1 MLKKMLLLNEQK
13 LEFVVSGSVSFLRRN
28 VLLSVAAAGV
38 LMGVAVSDASAETIF
53 GAMASAYSSNP
64 TLNAQRAA
72 TRVADENLP
81 LAKSGYRPRINATAD
96 IGASRSVSSGPTFGT
111 SKSTLHPGGFGVT
124 ISQDLFR
131 GFRTVN
137 SVKAAESGIRASRE
151 TLRNTEQNV
160 LFDAASAYFDVILA
174 RQIVDI
180 RKRNLAFLNEQ
191 SRASQSRLEVGE
203 GTRTD
208 VAQSNARRALAR
220 SQLSAAVAQV
230 KSSSAVFQQVV
241 GHAPGNLKMP
251 GSIARLYPRSLNSA
265 FSVAF
270 SEHPALKATAHL
282 VDAAEFNVKVSEGAL
297 LPTFSLEGSANRRFN
312 PTSTVDRSNSASIT
326 ARLVV
331 PIYQGGA
338 STAAIRQNKE
348 TLGQRRIEVDIS
360 RNQVRAA
367 VVSAWSQMQAANAST
382 AANNQQVR
390 AAKLALSGVIEE
402 RNVGQRTT
410 LDVLNAQSD
419 VLTARESL
427 VNSRRT
433 EMVAGFAILSAIGRL
448 NHKRLGLKVTS
459 YKPKDHYRAVKDKW
473 YGWRTPDGR

>member
-1 MLKKMLLLNEQK
+1 MPGLMSVVFRK
-13 LEFVVSGSVSFLRRN
+13 LQ
-28 VLLSVAAAGV
+28 LSAIVFCVAASANVGNV
-38 LMGVAVSDASAETIF
+38 RAETIF

-64 TLNAQRAA
+64 SLNAQRAA

-81 LAKSGYRPRINATAD
+81 IAKSGYRPKISASAD

-111 SKSTLHPGGFGVT
+111 SKSTLHPGGFGIT

-137 SVKAAESGIRASRE
+137 SIGAAEAGIRASRE

-191 SRASQSRLEVGE
+191 SRASQSRLDVGE

-230 KSSSAVFQQVV
+230 QSSSAIFQQVI
-241 GHAPGNLKMP
+241 GHAPGRLKMP
-251 GSIARLYPRSLNSA
+251 RSIARLYPKSLNSA

-270 SEHPALKATAHL
+270 SEHPALKATGHL
-282 VDAAEFNVKVSEGAL
+282 VDAAEFNVWVSEGVL
-297 LPTFSLEGSANRRFN
+297 LPTLSLEGSASRRYN
-312 PTSTVDRSNSASIT
+312 PSSTVDRSSSASVT
-326 ARLVV
+326 ARLVI

-338 STAAIRQNKE
+338 ATATIRQNKE
-348 TLGQRRIEVDIS
+348 TLGQRRIEVDVS
-360 RNQVRAA
+360 RDQVRAA
-367 VVSAWSQMQAANAST
+367 VVSAWSQMVSAKASNL
-382 AANNQQVR
+382 ANNQQVR

-410 LDVLNAQSD
+410 LDVLDAQSD
-419 VLTARESL
+419 VLTAREAL

-433 EMVAGFAILSAIGRL
+433 EMVAGFAILSAVGRL
-448 NHKRLGLKVTS
+448 NHRKLGLKVSS

>member
-1 MLKKMLLLNEQK
+1 MSGIVSSIRQKTLLSL
-13 LEFVVSGSVSFLRRN
+13 VVISLSTGLSVSAPL
-28 VLLSVAAAGV
+28 
-38 LMGVAVSDASAETIF
+38 AETIF

-81 LAKSGYRPRINATAD
+81 IAKSGYRPRINASAD

-111 SKSTLHPGGFGVT
+111 SKSTLHPGGFGIT

-137 SVKAAESGIRASRE
+137 SIKAAEAGIRASRE

-160 LFDAASAYFDVILA
+160 LFDAASAYYDVILA
-174 RQIVDI
+174 RQVVDI
-180 RKRNLAFLNEQ
+180 RKRNLVFLNEQ

-208 VAQSNARRALAR
+208 VAQSNARRALAL
-220 SQLSAAVAQV
+220 SQLSAASAQV
-230 KSSSAVFQQVV
+230 KSSSAVYQQVI
-241 GHAPGNLKMP
+241 GHAPGRLKNP

-265 FSVAF
+265 FSIAF
-270 SEHPALKATAHL
+270 AEHPALKATGHL
-282 VDAAEFNVKVSEGAL
+282 VDAAEFNVRVSEGAL
-297 LPTFSLEGSANRRFN
+297 LPTFSLEGSASRRYN
-312 PTSTVDRSNSASIT
+312 PSSTVDRSNSTSIT
-326 ARLVV
+326 AKLVI

-338 STAAIRQNKE
+338 STATIRQNKE

-360 RNQVRAA
+360 RDQVRAA
-367 VVSAWSQMQAANAST
+367 VVSAWSQMQSAKAST

-433 EMVAGFAILSAIGRL
+433 ELVAGFAVLSAIGRL
-448 NHKRLGLKVTS
+448 NHIKLGLKVTS

>member
-1 MLKKMLLLNEQK
+1 
-13 LEFVVSGSVSFLRRN
+13 VSGSMSIVIRKMQ
-28 VLLSVAAAGV
+28 LSAMVFGIAAVATVGNAG
-38 LMGVAVSDASAETIF
+38 AETIF

-81 LAKSGYRPRINATAD
+81 IAKSGYRPKINASAD

-111 SKSTLHPGGFGVT
+111 SKSTLHPGGFGIT

-137 SVKAAESGIRASRE
+137 SIGAAEAGIRASRE
-151 TLRNTEQNV
+151 TLRNTEQNI

-191 SRASQSRLEVGE
+191 SRASQSRLDVGE

-230 KSSSAVFQQVV
+230 QSSSAIFQQVI
-241 GHAPGNLKMP
+241 GHAPGRLKMP
-251 GSIARLYPRSLNSA
+251 RSIARLYPKSLNTA

-270 SEHPALKATAHL
+270 SEHPALKATGHL
-282 VDAAEFNVKVSEGAL
+282 VDAAEFNVRVSEGAL
-297 LPTFSLEGSANRRFN
+297 LPTFSLEGSASRRYN
-312 PTSTVDRSNSASIT
+312 PSSTVDRSSAASIT
-326 ARLVV
+326 AKLVI

-338 STAAIRQNKE
+338 ATATIRQNKE
-348 TLGQRRIEVDIS
+348 TLGQRRIEVDVS
-360 RNQVRAA
+360 RDQVRAA
-367 VVSAWSQMQAANAST
+367 VVSAWSQMLSAKASNL
-382 AANNQQVR
+382 ANNQQVR

-410 LDVLNAQSD
+410 LDVLDAQSD

-433 EMVAGFAILSAIGRL
+433 EMVAGFAILSAVGRL
-448 NHKRLGLKVTS
+448 NHKKLGLKVSS